1 MCTLKKI
8 WHYCMKATRKCDR
21 SNRATPILVLQKKL
35 IETYIFAERIL
46 YKEISSLGRREED
59 KEESDAKKRR
69 L

>member
-1 MCTLKKI
+1 
-8 WHYCMKATRKCDR
+8 MKATRKCD
-21 SNRATPILVLQKKL
+21 SLNTVTPILVLQKKL
-35 IETYIFAERIL
+35 IETYIFSERIL